1 MEFQQQSYPID
12 LLVQRI
18 KTSKI
23 ALPDFQRD
31 FVWNPSRV
39 VELLDSVSRQW
50 PIGSLLL
57 LNGPQPFAIR
67 PIDNA
72 PLISDRELDLYVL
85 DGQQRLTSLFH
96 AVADVSDFCYFVDF
110 AALDRDEDEYISWER
125 RSSFQ
130 AKYPGVAARAN
141 AQIALITDIW
151 DVQSFYRWLE
161 CLSDTE
167 SKARYV
173 ELRDTKL
180 PGLHAKVY
188 KVMAIVL
195 DQTIALEAL
204 ARIFETLNRTGVAL
218 NAFDLMVATLYPT
231 GFYLRDEWEKAQEKY
246 EVLSRLAPDEL
257 EPIKLIALLAR
268 GIYGRKESKGVRQ
281 GDLLALS
288 RPRIQ
293 ELWSEA
299 IGLYASA
306 LDYCRSNF
314 GVTSHDLVPSW
325 SMILGVASWLRFKSG
340 DDKGLNQWW
349 MDRLFTQFFSQ
360 AANTRIVSEF
370 DSLLA
375 HNSNTPVWPVSQPRT
390 QMNFPAKANGVL
402 MRGIGALLVRNG
414 AMDVYSG
421 RPLSEAQRVIFRS
434 VQPNGAITRVKT
446 GDTLDMIVI
455 VAEESD
461 KKLGRSFMLRDLP
474 AAGIEAVSGQGI
486 DLDSG
491 KRKVGF
497 IDQIIAKHF
506 TGVMP

>member
-67 PIDNA
+67 AIDNA
-72 PLISDRELDLYVL
+72 PIIFDDELDLYVL

-110 AALDRDEDEYISWER
+110 AALDRDDDEYISWER

-141 AQIALITDIW
+141 ARVALITDIW

-161 CLSDTE
+161 CLSDAD
-167 SKARYV
+167 SKSRCV

-246 EVLSRLAPDEL
+246 EILSRLSPDEL
-257 EPIKLIALLAR
+257 EPIKLIALIAR
-268 GIYGRKESKGVRQ
+268 GVYGRKESKGVRQ
-281 GDLLALS
+281 GDLLALNRS
-288 RPRIQ
+288 RIQ
-293 ELWSEA
+293 ELWNESVE
-299 IGLYASA
+299 LYAAA
-306 LDYCRSNF
+306 LEYCRENF
-314 GVTSHDLVPSW
+314 GVSSHDLVPSW
-325 SMILGVASWLRFKSG
+325 SMIIGVATWLKFRPG
-340 DDKGLNQWW
+340 DTQGLNQWW
-349 MDRLFTQFFSQ
+349 MSRLFTQLFSQ

-370 DSLLA
+370 DALML
-375 HNSNTPVWPVSQPRT
+375 HLNNSPIWSISQPKT
-390 QMNFPAKANGVL
+390 AMNFPAKANGVL
-402 MRGIGALLVRNG
+402 MRGLGALLVRNG
-414 AMDVYSG
+414 ATDIFNG
-421 RPLSEAQRVIFRS
+421 KQLSEVHKLVFRA
-434 VQPNGAITRVKT
+434 VQSDGLITRVKT
-446 GDTLDMIVI
+446 GDALERIIV
-455 VAEESD
+455 VSEEAD
-461 KKLGRSFMLRDLP
+461 KKLGRSFSTNDLP
-474 AAGIEAVSGQGI
+474 QIGREAIANQGMDSI
-486 DLDSG
+486 DG
-491 KRKVGF
+491 RRNAYF
-497 IDQIIAKHF
+497 IDKIISSNF
-506 TGVMP
+506 PGVQL

>member
-1 MEFQQQSYPID
+1 MDFQQQSYPID

-57 LNGPQPFAIR
+57 LGGPQPFAIR

-72 PLISDRELDLYVL
+72 PLISDKELDLYVL

-96 AVADVSDFCYFVDF
+96 AVADVSEFCYFVDF
-110 AALDRDEDEYISWER
+110 GALDRDEDEYISWER

-130 AKYPGVAARAN
+130 TKYPTVAARAN
-141 AQIALITDIW
+141 ARIALITDIW
-151 DVQSFYRWLE
+151 DLQSFYKWIE
-161 CLSDTE
+161 CLSE
-167 SKARYV
+167 VELKGRFV

-180 PGLHAKVY
+180 PGLHSKVY

-246 EVLSRLAPDEL
+246 EVLLRLSPDEL
-257 EPIKLIALLAR
+257 EPIKLIALIIR
-268 GIYGRKESKGVRQ
+268 GTYGRKESKGVRQ
-281 GDLLALS
+281 GDLLSLS
-288 RPRIQ
+288 RKRIQ
-293 ELWSEA
+293 ELWGEA
-299 IGLYASA
+299 IDLYVAA
-306 LDYCRSNF
+306 LEYCRENF
-314 GVTSHDLVPSW
+314 GVSSHELVPSW
-325 SMILGVASWLRFKSG
+325 SMILGVAAWLRFHPG
-340 DDKGLNQWW
+340 NNAALNQWW

-370 DSLLA
+370 DSLIA
-375 HNSNTPVWPVSQPRT
+375 HSPNSSIWPVSQPRT
-390 QMNFPAKANGVL
+390 PMNFPAKANGVL
-402 MRGIGALLVRNG
+402 MRGLGALLVRSD
-414 AMDVYSG
+414 ATDIFSG
-421 RPLSEAQRVIFRS
+421 KPLRDAQKIAFRS
-434 VQPNGAITRVKT
+434 VQTNGTIARVKT
-446 GDTLDMIVI
+446 GDTLDMIV
-455 VAEESD
+455 VVTEESD
-461 KKLGRSFMLRDLP
+461 KKLGRSFVLNDLP
-474 AAGIEAVSGQGI
+474 ELAVSAILNQGI
-486 DLDSG
+486 DLKTG
-491 KRKVGF
+491 KRKPGF
-497 IDQIIAKHF
+497 IDEIIRQHIA
-506 TGVMP
+506 GVTP

>member
-72 PLISDRELDLYVL
+72 PLISDKELDLYVL

-110 AALDRDEDEYISWER
+110 AALDRDDDEYISWER
-125 RSSFQ
+125 RSSFHT
-130 AKYPGVAARAN
+130 KYPGVAARAN
-141 AQIALITDIW
+141 ARIALITDIW
-151 DVQSFYRWLE
+151 DLQSFYRWVE
-161 CLSDTE
+161 CLGDAE
-167 SKARYV
+167 SKGRCV

-246 EVLSRLAPDEL
+246 EVLTRISPDEL
-257 EPIKLIALLAR
+257 EPVKLIALLAR

-281 GDLLALS
+281 GDLLALN
-288 RPRIQ
+288 RQRIQ
-293 ELWSEA
+293 ELWNDA
-299 IGLYASA
+299 IELYARA
-306 LDYCRSNF
+306 LEYCRSNF
-314 GVTSHDLVPSW
+314 GVGNHDLVPSW
-325 SMILGVASWLRFKSG
+325 SMILGVAAWLRFKPS
-340 DDKGLNQWW
+340 DTNGLNQWW
-349 MDRLFTQFFSQ
+349 MDRLSTQLFSQ

-370 DSLLA
+370 DLLIS
-375 HNSNTPVWPVSQPRT
+375 HVPGDPVWPVSQPRVA
-390 QMNFPAKANGVL
+390 MNFPAKANGVL

-414 AMDVYSG
+414 ALDLYSG
-421 RPLSEAQRVIFRS
+421 KALAEAQRVVFRS

-446 GDTLDMIVI
+446 GDALDMIVI
-455 VAEESD
+455 VTEESD
-461 KKLGRSFMLRDLP
+461 KKLGRSFMITDLP
-474 AAGIEAVSGQGI
+474 TAGIAAISGQGI
-486 DLDSG
+486 DLETG
-491 KRKVGF
+491 KRAAGF
-497 IDQIIAKHF
+497 IEHIITEYSA
-506 TGVMP
+506 GALS